1 MPTFEPIDHSKSIAV
16 DLDDNKIL
24 NIYCPDIMAGSTDKL
39 RDAFGNYW
47 QKITDDD
54 GNVEIEPHLLEIEN
68 EIEDLR
74 GRYVSRMDTIS
85 DYIEKIEINPYKI
98 TPISSDVLIPNYK
111 IPMRLYANEETTRGD
126 KFWQTLF
133 VGGSFGT
140 TTYPSLINDTTI
152 FYDEAFR
159 YQIPYSQMETKY
171 METTETTEDIYQ
183 ITYDYNFY
191 DSRVRKYQEWTLGL
205 ESELLIPNW
214 EIMRIMSYLTYFGES
229 FTDEDELNAALERL
243 DFIVPYYE
251 LGVKAALFEE
261 YGTST
266 TMDTDGTIIDLWTT
280 EDRAISAEVRDG
292 IATFLWSLGNSA
304 ARELFLDLIEKI
316 SENFSR
322 LTGTQKNTI
331 IERQKNIILDNQYFV
346 DGLMGEDENED
357 VANLPYYMII
367 NFPRQEGGSAD
378 LSLYDSTNTKYYIR
392 DSIAENNFSAKF
404 LEILKDVHNKD
415 FPTVEFGT
423 KSFETTLA
431 YMSGSSAEET
441 KEISD
446 NTNTSFRVLD
456 FPLFLTETYNQ
467 YSGSLNSNYVFGGK
481 YSEAHNTTYSDT
493 DLYRFYDN
501 QNVLT
506 VINDVVDLM
515 STWMDISYDPGTLE
529 SVSDAVADES
539 TPAYELLQALFNPSY
554 NHTETLAYRIE
565 KVGGMSAGDQ
575 TTTKVLQNYWIFNSA
590 YAPDNLTLYDS
601 QVKYGETYTYNC
613 YAYVLVLAHRYKY
626 GDFRLTQQIGTIDID
641 AGEEGPE
648 YYCLQFYD
656 PKTNDFADQIFFNG
670 AGLEPG
676 YTDDI
681 LTSALAM
688 GIPEIAESANE
699 HATSMQELSK
709 HPHLA
714 ECHLYL
720 EPCLKLLEI
729 PLFSKTLKILDNP
742 GNDMIT
748 IPFQYLDASQQI
760 GFNTIYESFLK
771 EPYPAIVT
779 DADVTLRKD
788 YLHARDLFETDDIVF
803 QSESPPR
810 YVEVY
815 RMDEPPTALTDFN
828 TNLRQTIDLLIEDS
842 EYTYSQTIV
851 NDVLQTNKKYYYLFR
866 FLSENKI
873 PGHLSQILEC
883 ELVDDGGYIYSKFNT
898 LEDSDLET
906 DIFINPSIKF
916 KKIIQLQPHVAQL
929 TLDTSG
935 VDYQNTATQE
945 LNNLQIGIVDE
956 PVWEK
961 TFKLRLTSQKTGQQL
976 DLNVTF
982 NIKEEDRWA
991 SPT

>member
-266 TMDTDGTIIDLWTT
+266 AMDTDGTIIDLWTT
-280 EDRAISAEVRDG
+280 EDWAISAEVRDG

-304 ARELFLDLIEKI
+304 ARELFLDLVEKI

-367 NFPRQEGGSAD
+367 NFPRQEGGSDD

-788 YLHARDLFETDDIVF
+788 YLHAR
-803 QSESPPR
+803 
-810 YVEVY
+810 
-815 RMDEPPTALTDFN
+815 
-828 TNLRQTIDLLIEDS
+828 
-842 EYTYSQTIV
+842 
-851 NDVLQTNKKYYYLFR
+851 
-866 FLSENKI
+866 
-873 PGHLSQILEC
+873 QIL
-883 ELVDDGGYIYSKFNT
+883 IRI
-898 LEDSDLET
+898 SD
-906 DIFINPSIKF
+906 
-916 KKIIQLQPHVAQL
+916 
-929 TLDTSG
+929 
-935 VDYQNTATQE
+935 
-945 LNNLQIGIVDE
+945 
-956 PVWEK
+956 
-961 TFKLRLTSQKTGQQL
+961 RL
-976 DLNVTF
+976 
-982 NIKEEDRWA
+982 
-991 SPT
+991 

>member
-1 MPTFEPIDHSKSIAV
+1 MPTFEPIDHSESIAV

-171 METTETTEDIYQ
+171 MEATETTEDIYQ

-191 DSRVRKYQEWTLGL
+191 NSKVRKYQEWTLSL
-205 ESELLIPNW
+205 ESELLIPSW
-214 EIMRIMSYLTYFGES
+214 YVLEILGWPALTG
-229 FTDEDELNAALERL
+229 DEE
-243 DFIVPYYE
+243 
-251 LGVKAALFEE
+251 FEDDPVLSGL
-261 YGTST
+261 YRQVGS
-266 TMDTDGTIIDLWTT
+266 IIDYYM
-280 EDRAISAEVRDG
+280 I
-292 IATFLWSLGNSA
+292 A
-304 ARELFLDLIEKI
+304 ARAETIEEEGASTFVDSGIEYDIWTMENEHFFSLIRDACDAITHSTRGRIIYEEMMEYMRLHLD
-316 SENFSR
+316 R
-322 LTGTQKNTI
+322 LPETTKNKV

-346 DGLMGEDENED
+346 DGLMGEGENENVD
-357 VANLPYYMII
+357 NLPYYMKI
-367 NFPRQEGGSAD
+367 NFPRQEGGSED

-446 NTNTSFRVLD
+446 NTTTSFRVLD

-467 YSGSLNSNYVFGGK
+467 YSASLNSNYVFGGK
-481 YSEAHNTTYSDT
+481 YIDAHDTTYSDS

-515 STWMDISYDPGTLE
+515 STWMDISYDPGTLG
-529 SVSDAVADES
+529 SVSDAAVAES

-565 KVGGMSAGDQ
+565 KVGGMSVGDQ
-575 TTTKVLQNYWIFNSA
+575 ITTKVLQNYWIFNSA
-590 YAPDNLTLYDS
+590 DAPDNLTLYDS

-641 AGEEGPE
+641 ADEEGPE

-688 GIPEIAESANE
+688 GVGSTMWPESANE
-699 HATSMQELSK
+699 YATSMQELSK

-714 ECHLYL
+714 ECNLYL

-771 EPYPAIVT
+771 EPYPVIIT
-779 DADVTLRKD
+779 DADITLRKD